1 MPPTILHTPGP
12 HESIASKSDSK
23 FEREHAFRSVFR
35 FWSIYS
41 PMGVNIEISS
51 KSMFG
56 TRCSRSNF
64 EKRFGAINSWE
75 PGKGLYRGYIIQ
87 IKMQKLFLQSLW
99 NSISFYLNQSM
110 FLENSSTTFWIS
122 IQKSIIVSKWALG
135 CISLSPP
142 VPSSIWSP
150 DAPINV
156 AEMVF
161 IFSIEVLYASLSS
174 SSSISL
180 ITSFKTLKCHF
191 SHQKDASHF
200 TW

>member
-1 MPPTILHTPGP
+1 MKLVLVIIKITFEVVLVSVPLNSISDLPWFEYFHKSQLSPFEMPHLQYYP
-12 HESIASKSDSK
+12 K
-23 FEREHAFRSVFR
+23 
-35 FWSIYS
+35 
-41 PMGVNIEISS
+41 
-51 KSMFG
+51 
-56 TRCSRSNF
+56 
-64 EKRFGAINSWE
+64 
-75 PGKGLYRGYIIQ
+75 YR
-87 IKMQKLFLQSLW
+87 KATFLFPLPQQSLHHNALQCAIW
-99 NSISFYLNQSM
+99 NLKKWIIWKFRISFYLNQSM

-161 IFSIEVLYASLSS
+161 IFSIEVLYASLSR

-191 SHQKDASHF
+191 SHQKDAIHF